1 MAFFPS
7 IPFQQAEKKEKLS
20 TTAASMDG
28 LLNAAAGTTTTAT
41 ANATSPLMSAVLE
54 QNGVTPPSPSTTPLS
69 EAGST
74 SGKLLMD
81 SSPDKPAS
89 LDGDARLD
97 LLREVKAL
105 TINNNNNSS
114 SNNNNK
120 SSSDSCS
127 RVSPSPDKD
136 ESGLDGSEQASSN
149 DKGSSNV
156 HCNASNANESTNST
170 SNNSSSS
177 SSNVEA
183 KEGDSKETESRTTRT
198 LAEELSAKNREV
210 SGRHAL
216 HVLLNIVRGG
226 RKLAILTVCF
236 WRYLAKFFS
245 AKEDFTRVEKRK
257 FQNR

>member
-1 MAFFPS
+1 MS
-7 IPFQQAEKKEKLS
+7 VIEQAEKKEKLS

-28 LLNAAAGTTTTAT
+28 LLNAAAGTTTTT

-114 SNNNNK
+114 SNNNNNNK

-156 HCNASNANESTNST
+156 HCNASNANESTNSA

-198 LAEELSAKNREV
+198 LAEELSAKNREEWV
-210 SGRHAL
+210 A
-216 HVLLNIVRGG
+216 
-226 RKLAILTVCF
+226 T
-236 WRYLAKFFS
+236 AKNL
-245 AKEDFTRVEKRK
+245 FTRTTALPLE
-257 FQNR
+257 QHQTP